1 VRLLSQRAQVCRY
14 GGAAFHGGGRKEG
27 EEESPLPY
35 SNGRKQSIDKG
46 RRGYFLEE
54 GDFLGDLVLALVEE
68 EEEEE
73 ADAGLPAGVT
83 PGASAGEVE
92 GEEEGAAGDKGEAGD
107 KEAAEVAAGRMK
119 LS

>member
-1 VRLLSQRAQVCRY
+1 MEVPRFM
-14 GGAAFHGGGRKEG
+14 GGKKEG

-46 RRGYFLEE
+46 RKGYFLEE
-54 GDFLGDLVLALVEE
+54 GDFLGDLVGDLEVVLV

-73 ADAGLPAGVT
+73 ADAGLPAGET
-83 PGASAGEVE
+83 PGTSAGEVE
-92 GEEEGAAGDKGEAGD
+92 GEEEGAAGDEGEAGD

-119 LS
+119 WS